1 MRSSK
6 DVDGS
11 IGSLVTRLADA
22 FGRLLIDHLELV
34 TLELKGDAK
43 ALAALAGRVA
53 VSIPFMLVGWA
64 FLCAGLCL
72 FLSRWWP
79 LYGVVAIV
87 GAVNL
92 VLGGLL
98 AYAGVRSLN
107 QQKMM
112 DGSLKELGRSVAIL
126 APDGRPNFPEARRE
140 RRQ

>member
-72 FLSRWWP
+72 FLSRWWS

-126 APDGRPNFPEARRE
+126 APDGRPNFPEALRE